1 MAVNVTYNINIGD
14 LYQAF
19 YTKRQIDLL
28 ESLAW
33 LTANEKSYGTSE
45 EQLTLIVFLA
55 HFYFEMLPVIR
66 TINTPGWTYLDWL
79 TQEEYDTIMN
89 KREVL
94 GY

>member
-1 MAVNVTYNINIGD
+1 MAVNITYNTDISD

-19 YTKRQIDLL
+19 YTKRQIDLI

-45 EQLTLIVFLA
+45 EQLNLIIFLA

-66 TINTPGWTYLDWL
+66 TISTPDWTYLNWL
-79 TQEEYDTIMN
+79 TQIEYDTIMN
-89 KREVL
+89 KREIL